1 MFRQTPPMGWNSWN
15 TFGANINEQL
25 IKEMTDAL
33 VSTGLRDAGYE
44 YVIIDDAWQE
54 PRRENGHLVPDRNKF
69 PSGMKA
75 LGDYIHSKG
84 MKFGMY
90 SSTGHLT
97 CLGLPASYEHEFIDA
112 ADFASW
118 GVDYLKYD
126 YCNRPFRI
134 PSEMLYRRM
143 GLALAGC
150 GRDIFFAACS
160 RGI

>member
-1 MFRQTPPMGWNSWN
+1 
-15 TFGANINEQL
+15 
-25 IKEMTDAL
+25 MTDAL

-54 PRRENGHLVPDRNKF
+54 PRRENGRLVPDRNKF

-126 YCNRPFRI
+126 YCNRSA
-134 PSEMLYRRM
+134 SEYPARCFT
-143 GLALAGC
+143 AGW
-150 GRDIFFAACS
+150 GWHLRAADRDIFFAACS
-160 RGI
+160 WGKDGTPEWIRGTGASSCAHPRGI